1 MIEKNDNI
9 KYDNLI
15 FKSDLYENIFNLTND
30 GIIVLDKNFKIKYV
44 NYTFCNISNYQKDE
58 LIDKYISFLMFNKNE
73 NIIYKRIL
81 KSLINNMYWQGEI
94 WNKKKDAEEFLSL
107 VTIKQII
114 NNYDNNKYY
123 VCIFADKTEKLHSEK
138 QFEYLA
144 YHDMLTKLPNRL
156 LLMTQLEE
164 SLKNAKR
171 NSIKVALL
179 FLDLDRFKYVNDS
192 FGHAMGDELL
202 QKVAL
207 RLRNRLRE
215 VDMISRFG
223 GDEFAI
229 LLPSVSEI
237 EDAGIIAK
245 KIISIINEPWLLSN
259 KVEIRIG
266 VSIGI
271 SIYDKNHITA
281 DEMLQFADAAL
292 YRAKEEGKG
301 IFTYYKE
308 EMTIKARNKIEIETQ
323 LRRACENNEFLIH
336 YQPQIDIKT
345 GNLLGAEALVRWNH
359 PIKGVIYPDDFIS
372 IAEETGIIFDIG
384 IFVLE
389 EVCIQAKKW
398 EKEEG
403 LKDFKFCI
411 NISAY
416 QLEYENIV
424 EIFSNIIDRIGYS
437 PNNIELEITESALIT
452 NKNKILFILHKF
464 RTLGFKLSIDDFG
477 TGYSSLSYLKKFPL
491 DILKIDK
498 SFIKDIPFDKDDM
511 DIAIAIIQMGHALGF
526 KVIAEGVEKKEQLD
540 FLLENKG
547 DYYQGYLG
555 SKPIG
560 ANEFKNKYLKKK
572 NKHNI

>member
-1 MIEKNDNI
+1 MCAWMVSKEK
-9 KYDNLI
+9 
-15 FKSDLYENIFNLTND
+15 
-30 GIIVLDKNFKIKYV
+30 
-44 NYTFCNISNYQKDE
+44 
-58 LIDKYISFLMFNKNE
+58 
-73 NIIYKRIL
+73 
-81 KSLINNMYWQGEI
+81 
-94 WNKKKDAEEFLSL
+94 
-107 VTIKQII
+107 
-114 NNYDNNKYY
+114 
-123 VCIFADKTEKLHSEK
+123 
-138 QFEYLA
+138 
-144 YHDMLTKLPNRL
+144 
-156 LLMTQLEE
+156 
-164 SLKNAKR
+164 
-171 NSIKVALL
+171 ALL

-323 LRRACENNEFLIH
+323 LRRACENNEFLVH

-424 EIFSNIIDRIGYS
+424 EIFSNIINRIGYS
-437 PNNIELEITESALIT
+437 PNNIELEITESALIK

-560 ANEFKNKYLKKK
+560 ANEFKNKYLKTK

>member
-323 LRRACENNEFLIH
+323 LRRACENNEFLVH

-424 EIFSNIIDRIGYS
+424 EIFSNIINRIGYS
-437 PNNIELEITESALIT
+437 PNNIELEITESALIK

-560 ANEFKNKYLKKK
+560 ANEFKNKYLKTK

>member
-1 MIEKNDNI
+1 MQNILFNSLSIFMCAWMVSKEK
-9 KYDNLI
+9 
-15 FKSDLYENIFNLTND
+15 
-30 GIIVLDKNFKIKYV
+30 
-44 NYTFCNISNYQKDE
+44 
-58 LIDKYISFLMFNKNE
+58 
-73 NIIYKRIL
+73 
-81 KSLINNMYWQGEI
+81 
-94 WNKKKDAEEFLSL
+94 
-107 VTIKQII
+107 
-114 NNYDNNKYY
+114 
-123 VCIFADKTEKLHSEK
+123 
-138 QFEYLA
+138 
-144 YHDMLTKLPNRL
+144 
-156 LLMTQLEE
+156 
-164 SLKNAKR
+164 
-171 NSIKVALL
+171 ALL

-323 LRRACENNEFLIH
+323 LRRACENNEFLVH

-424 EIFSNIIDRIGYS
+424 EIFSNIINRIGYS
-437 PNNIELEITESALIT
+437 PNNIELEITESALIK

-560 ANEFKNKYLKKK
+560 ANEFKNKYLKTK